1 MRKLILFSFL
11 SLAASVKAQVH
22 PQLGARSYGMGNT
35 SLCADDVWS
44 VYNNPG
50 AFGFMDK
57 TSLGASAENRF
68 LVKQL
73 SSQALAFGFHPAKG
87 GNMGIHFQ
95 QYGFEL
101 YRELNGGFSYGM
113 KLFDN
118 FSAGV
123 SINYHGVF
131 LAENYGSKNTVS
143 AALGL
148 LYAPTKN
155 LKIGMRA
162 VNVSRTRLAEFND
175 ERLPTIFGLG
185 MQYQISKKAVCA
197 LEAEKDLTHP
207 INIKGGLEINA
218 HEILDVRLG
227 VNSFPFVTSFGFGL
241 NLKNFHFDAAAQW
254 HSYLGL
260 SPSFGL
266 LYTF

>member
-1 MRKLILFSFL
+1 MRNLILFLFL
-11 SLAASVKAQVH
+11 FACLSGKAQVH

-35 SLCADDVWS
+35 SLCANDVWS

-50 AFGFMDK
+50 AFGLMEK
-57 TSLGASAENRF
+57 TSLAANAENRF
-68 LVKQL
+68 LIKQL
-73 SSQALAFGFHPAKG
+73 SSQALAFGFHPSKG
-87 GNMGIHFQ
+87 GNMGVHFQ

-101 YRELNGGFSYGM
+101 YRELNGGFTYGM

-123 SINYHGVF
+123 AINYHGVF

-143 AALGL
+143 AAVGL

-162 VNVSRTRLAEFND
+162 TNISRTRLAEFND
-175 ERLPTIFGLG
+175 ERLPTVFGLG
-185 MQYQISKKAVCA
+185 MQYQISKKAVCTV
-197 LEAEKDLTHP
+197 EAEKDLTNP
-207 INIKGGLEINA
+207 INIKGGLEIQA
-218 HEILDVRLG
+218 HEIFDVRLG
-227 VNSFPFVTSFGFGL
+227 VNSYPFLTSFGFGL
-241 NLKNFHFDAAAQW
+241 NLKNFQFDAAAQW

-266 LYTF
+266 LYSF